1 MLFIINLSTFE
12 RLYCDATLSRQPLM
26 KKMMNDAFA
35 KDNNENSLHSFL
47 FFLSRLNLT
56 RRLMPYFRPCCHLV
70 NRLRWVSAMSFIYR
84 QMMNTTL
91 YYWSQALFLSVIMT
105 NDSIYLHRLR
115 HRSWVWLTAMA
126 LPIMSP
132 RDRNTFARRNGLYR

>member
-1 MLFIINLSTFE
+1 
-12 RLYCDATLSRQPLM
+12 
-26 KKMMNDAFA
+26 MNDAFA

-47 FFLSRLNLT
+47 FSASKPHAAIDALFFGLI
-56 RRLMPYFRPCCHLV
+56 CHLY
-70 NRLRWVSAMSFIYR
+70 RLRWVSAIEFYLPE
-84 QMMNTTL
+84 QMMSTTL

-132 RDRNTFARRNGLYR
+132 RDRNTFARRNGLYQSWALFACRIL